1 MKRLQEEELKVF
13 VQKGSPRSNVRATIS
28 LWGTVALGGVVLVSK
43 SVSVLPSH
51 QNLCQYYPLI
61 FRPFLQNSALHPP
74 RQIAFLFTLSV
85 GWSS

>member
-1 MKRLQEEELKVF
+1 MKRLQEEELKLF

-51 QNLCQYYPLI
+51 VFAHFCKTLLSI
-61 FRPFLQNSALHPP
+61 FQVRLLYIHP
-74 RQIAFLFTLSV
+74 V
-85 GWSS
+85 GWLMSP